1 MGMKPMKNTE
11 TNKTTFKVG
20 DTVLVLDE
28 AMSGKIKKMVGNTI
42 TIETS
47 DGFLLDFESN
57 ELVKKTTDVSIKK
70 ELFSHESL
78 DEALHTKEAS
88 SKKKQPQTRPKERFE
103 PTMEIDLHIHQ
114 LTNSFKGMSNHD
126 MLTLQLETAKRQL
139 EFAISKRIQK
149 VVFIHGVGEGVLKVE
164 LEYLFG
170 RYNNVKFYDA
180 NYQKY
185 GVGATEVYI
194 FQNVPNNS
202 LEKEEY

>member
-1 MGMKPMKNTE
+1 MIFT
-11 TNKTTFKVG
+11 VG

-28 AMSGKIKKMVGNTI
+28 AITGVVKKIVGNTI
-42 TIETS
+42 SIETT
-47 DGFLLDFESN
+47 DGFLLDFESE
-57 ELVKKTTDVSIKK
+57 ELVKK
-70 ELFSHESL
+70 
-78 DEALHTKEAS
+78 S
-88 SKKKQPQTRPKERFE
+88 SKNVLKGDVLSRSTINLALQEKEQSKKRKQPKVRAKDRYE
-103 PTMEIDLHIHQ
+103 PTMEVDLHIHQ
-114 LTNSFKGMSNHD
+114 LVKSSKNMSNHD

-149 VVFIHGVGEGVLKVE
+149 IVFIHGVGEGVLKVE

-194 FQNVPNNS
+194 YQNVS
-202 LEKEEY
+202 GS